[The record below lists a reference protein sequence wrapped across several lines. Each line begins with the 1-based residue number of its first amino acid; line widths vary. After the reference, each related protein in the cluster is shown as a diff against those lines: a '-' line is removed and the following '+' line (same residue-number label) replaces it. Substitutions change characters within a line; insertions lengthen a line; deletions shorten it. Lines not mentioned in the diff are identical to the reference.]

1 MIGYLS
7 GKLLIKKPTQLLI
20 DVNGVGYEVAISLMT
35 FERIG
40 DSAEASLFIH
50 TNVSQEAITLFGF
63 ISEDEREMFRLL
75 ISVSGV
81 GPKTALALLS
91 GIRVDELRFAIET
104 GDTHRIH
111 AAPGIGKKTA
121 DRLVLELKGKV
132 SSIQSSSTTMFSQRG
147 ARAEALT
154 ALITL
159 GFNQKTAEKVV
170 GALCDE
176 NPAATVEEVVKQALK
191 KLTG

>member
-7 GKLLIKKPTQLLI
+7 GKLIIKKPTQLLL
-20 DVNGVGYEVAISLMT
+20 DVNGVGYEVSISLMT
-35 FERIG
+35 FEKIEE
-40 DSAEASLFIH
+40 APEASLFIH
-50 TNVSQEAITLFGF
+50 TNVSQDAITLFGF
-63 ISEDEREMFRLL
+63 VSEDEREMFRLL

-91 GIRVDELRFAIET
+91 GIRVDELRMAIET

-132 SSIQSSSTTMFSQRG
+132 SSIQSSSSTVFSQRG

-154 ALITL
+154 ALVTL
-159 GFNQKTAEKVV
+159 GFNIKSAEKTVN
-170 GALCDE
+170 AICDE
-176 NPAATVEEVVKQALK
+176 SPEATVEDIIKLALR
-191 KLTG
+191 KLSG

>member
-50 TNVSQEAITLFGF
+50 TNVSQDAITLFGF

-132 SSIQSSSTTMFSQRG
+132 SSIQSSSTTVFSQRG

-159 GFNQKTAEKVV
+159 GFNQKSAEKVV
-170 GALCDE
+170 GSLCDE
-176 NPAATVEEVVKQALK
+176 NPAASVEEIVKQALK

>member
-50 TNVSQEAITLFGF
+50 TNVSQDAITLFGF

-91 GIRVDELRFAIET
+91 AIRVDELRFAIET

>member
-50 TNVSQEAITLFGF
+50 TNVSQDAITLFGF

-132 SSIQSSSTTMFSQRG
+132 SSIQSSSTTVFSQRG

-159 GFNQKTAEKVV
+159 GFNQKSAEKVV
-170 GALCDE
+170 GSLCDE
-176 NPAATVEEVVKQALK
+176 NPSASVEEIVKQALK

>member
-7 GKLLIKKPTQLLI
+7 GKLIIKKPTQLLL
-20 DVNGVGYEVAISLMT
+20 DVNGVGYEVSISLMT
-35 FERIG
+35 FEKIG
-40 DSAEASLFIH
+40 EAPEASLFIH
-50 TNVSQEAITLFGF
+50 TNVSQDAITLFGF
-63 ISEDEREMFRLL
+63 VSEDEREMFRLL

-91 GIRVDELRFAIET
+91 GIRVDELRMAIET
-104 GDTHRIH
+104 ADTHRIH

-132 SSIQSSSTTMFSQRG
+132 SSIQSSSSTVFSQRG

-154 ALITL
+154 ALVTL
-159 GFNQKTAEKVV
+159 GFNIKSAEKTVN
-170 GALCDE
+170 AICDE
-176 NPAATVEEVVKQALK
+176 SPEATVEDIIKLALR
-191 KLTG
+191 KLSG

>member
-40 DSAEASLFIH
+40 DSAVASLFIH

>member
-1 MIGYLS
+1 MLGYLK
-7 GKLLIKKPTQLLI
+7 GTLLIKKPTQLLVE
-20 DVNGVGYEVAISLMT
+20 VNGVGYEVSISLMT

-40 DSAEASLFIH
+40 EATESSLFIH
-50 TNVSQEAITLFGF
+50 TNVSQDAISLYGF

-91 GIRVDELRFAIET
+91 GIRVDELRYAIET

-121 DRLVLELKGKV
+121 ERLVLELKGKV
-132 SSIQSSSTTMFSQRG
+132 SNIQTGSTSVFSQRG

-154 ALITL
+154 ALVTL
-159 GFNQKTAEKVV
+159 GFNAKSAEKVV
-170 GALCDE
+170 DAITTE
-176 NPAATVEEVVKQALK
+176 NPAATVEEIVKQGLK

>member
-50 TNVSQEAITLFGF
+50 TNVSQDAITLFGF

>member
-7 GKLLIKKPTQLLI
+7 GKLLIRKPTQLLI
-20 DVNGVGYEVAISLMT
+20 DVNGVGYEVSISLMT
-35 FERIG
+35 FEKIG
-40 DSAEASLFIH
+40 DSVSTSLFIH
-50 TNVSQEAITLFGF
+50 TNVSQDAISLYGF
-63 ISEDEREMFRLL
+63 TSEDEREMFRLL
-75 ISVSGV
+75 ISVSGI

-91 GIRVDELRFAIET
+91 GIRVDELRFAIEN

-132 SSIQSSSTTMFSQRG
+132 SSIQTTTSFFAHRG
-147 ARAEALT
+147 ARSEALT

-159 GFNQKTAEKVV
+159 GFNPKTAEKTIST
-170 GALCDE
+170 LCEE
-176 NPAATVEEVVKQALK
+176 NPSATVEEIVKQALK